1 LPERFNLKYIG
12 EDSKEHT
19 PMVIHRSS
27 IGCIER
33 TLAYLLE
40 KTQGKLPLWL
50 SPIQVKIVNFTDRNI
65 ESCKKFAEK
74 LKENGIRIEVDFD
87 ATTMNSKVMKF
98 VSEKVPYMV
107 VIGNKEEKESLVSV
121 RKRGER
127 KVEQFSQEDFIRKLK
142 EEIRDK
148 I

>member
-1 LPERFNLKYIG
+1 
-12 EDSKEHT
+12 
-19 PMVIHRSS
+19 
-27 IGCIER
+27 
-33 TLAYLLE
+33 
-40 KTQGKLPLWL
+40 
-50 SPIQVKIVNFTDRNI
+50 
-65 ESCKKFAEK
+65 
-74 LKENGIRIEVDFD
+74 
-87 ATTMNSKVMKF
+87 MKF

-107 VIGNKEEKESLVSV
+107 VIGDKEEKESLVSV

>member
-1 LPERFNLKYIG
+1 
-12 EDSKEHT
+12 
-19 PMVIHRSS
+19 
-27 IGCIER
+27 
-33 TLAYLLE
+33 
-40 KTQGKLPLWL
+40 
-50 SPIQVKIVNFTDRNI
+50 
-65 ESCKKFAEK
+65 
-74 LKENGIRIEVDFD
+74 VDFD

>member
-1 LPERFNLKYIG
+1 MSL
-12 EDSKEHT
+12 T
-19 PMVIHRSS
+19 
-27 IGCIER
+27 
-33 TLAYLLE
+33 TLAF
-40 KTQGKLPLWL
+40 Q
-50 SPIQVKIVNFTDRNI
+50 
-65 ESCKKFAEK
+65 
-74 LKENGIRIEVDFD
+74 VDFD

-107 VIGNKEEKESLVSV
+107 VIGDKEEKESLVSV